1 MIIALRPPK
10 VACTKDIP
18 FSSNDPLDKIIKKIK
33 KKILI
38 LFLKNSAALEKYVFY
53 MHENFC
59 SVKLPF
65 RPSKAAPTKI
75 YALSFV

>member
-10 VACTKDIP
+10 VACAKDVP
-18 FSSNDPLDKIIKKIK
+18 FSSNDPLDKIIK

-53 MHENFC
+53 MHEIFF
-59 SVKLPF
+59 SLKQPF
-65 RPSKAAPTKI
+65 RPSKNAPTKI

>member
-10 VACTKDIP
+10 VACTKVVP
-18 FSSNDPLDKIIKKIK
+18 FSSNDLLDKIIKKII
-33 KKILI
+33 KILI

-59 SVKLPF
+59 SLKQPF